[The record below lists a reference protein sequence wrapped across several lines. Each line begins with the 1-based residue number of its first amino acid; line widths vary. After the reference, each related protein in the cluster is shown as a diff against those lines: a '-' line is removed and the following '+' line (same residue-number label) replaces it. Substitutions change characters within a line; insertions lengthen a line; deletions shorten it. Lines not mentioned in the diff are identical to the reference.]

1 MLSSD
6 VADLLMNTDADT
18 DTDTVNWVETVEW
31 CFTMKKLSSPH
42 HDLSGKYRS
51 SLICLEQTLLR
62 SKKLFAEPPP
72 FTV

>member
-18 DTDTVNWVETVEW
+18 DTDTVSWVETVEW

-42 HDLSGKYRS
+42 RTMIFQESIGLDMPR
-51 SLICLEQTLLR
+51 
-62 SKKLFAEPPP
+62 ANPA
-72 FTV
+72 

>member
-18 DTDTVNWVETVEW
+18 DTDTMNWVETVEW
-31 CFTMKKLSSPH
+31 CFIMKELSSPH

-51 SLICLEQTLLR
+51 
-62 SKKLFAEPPP
+62 
-72 FTV
+72 

>member
-6 VADLLMNTDADT
+6 VADSLMNTDADT

-31 CFTMKKLSSPH
+31 CFTLKELSSPH

-51 SLICLEQTLLR
+51 
-62 SKKLFAEPPP
+62 
-72 FTV
+72 